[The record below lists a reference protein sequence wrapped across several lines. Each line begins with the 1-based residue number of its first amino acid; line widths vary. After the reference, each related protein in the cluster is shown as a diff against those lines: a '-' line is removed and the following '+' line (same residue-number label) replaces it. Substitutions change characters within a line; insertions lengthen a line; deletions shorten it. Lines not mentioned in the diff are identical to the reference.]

1 MMVTLNAM
9 IQEDV
14 IDQLTLVMVIL
25 LAAMEMMKLI
35 VVMYTIIIRH
45 MELLVEANRTW
56 EITHAG
62 VVFECI
68 SDFIV

>member
-14 IDQLTLVMVIL
+14 IDQLMLVMVIL
-25 LAAMEMMKLI
+25 LAAMEMMKQI
-35 VVMYTIIIRH
+35 VVIYTIIIRH

-56 EITHAG
+56 EITHS
-62 VVFECI
+62 I
-68 SDFIV
+68 